1 MANTKEFI
9 RAVVHYE
16 GEVQGVGFRM
26 AAVSQVRG
34 APIYGWVKNEP
45 DGGVRLEAEG
55 LQIDIEQ
62 FLDRVRYAMESRIES
77 ERIEWIGAKRTESG
91 FVVRY

>member
-1 MANTKEFI
+1 
-9 RAVVHYE
+9 
-16 GEVQGVGFRM
+16 M